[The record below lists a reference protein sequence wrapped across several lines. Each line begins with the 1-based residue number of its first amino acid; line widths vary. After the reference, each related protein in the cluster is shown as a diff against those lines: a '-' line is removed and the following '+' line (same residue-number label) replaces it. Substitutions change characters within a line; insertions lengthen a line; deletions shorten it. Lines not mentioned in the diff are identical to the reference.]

1 MKASTGVGIAG
12 LSLAIIGAV
21 LPIVGLWI
29 GWVALIIVF
38 VAALM
43 GERGLTIATVILSA
57 VVFLFLTP
65 SLWLTGSLEVVTPEG
80 QYSEPAVPQIAL
92 AVSIVL
98 LIAPIVGMI
107 LFSTGKL
114 ALGKRK
120 PPQSD

>member
-1 MKASTGVGIAG
+1 MKASTAVGIAG
-12 LSLAIIGAV
+12 LSLAIIGAI
-21 LPIVGLWI
+21 LPIIGLWI

-38 VAALM
+38 IAALM

-65 SLWLTGSLEVVTPEG
+65 SLWMTGSLHVVTPEA
-80 QYSEPAVPQIAL
+80 QYHEPAVSQVTL
-92 AVSIVL
+92 VVSIVL
-98 LIAPIVGMI
+98 LIAPILAMI

-120 PPQSD
+120 PPQDG

>member
-1 MKASTGVGIAG
+1 MKASTGVGIAA

-21 LPIVGLWI
+21 LPIIGLWI
-29 GWVALIIVF
+29 GWVALLICLI
-38 VAALM
+38 AALM

-65 SLWLTGSLEVVTPEG
+65 SLWLTGTLQVVTPEG
-80 QYSEPAVPQIAL
+80 QYSEPAMPQIAL

-98 LIAPIVGMI
+98 LIAPVVGMI

-114 ALGKRK
+114 ALGKRQ
-120 PPQSD
+120 PPAD